1 MKPVLYFAP
10 QSCALV
16 PLITLTEAGA
26 DFELRPL
33 NMRKGEHMTP
43 QYLKL
48 NPKHRVP
55 LLLLD
60 GKPLSENV
68 AIQIWIARHFPQ
80 AGLLPDEPLQEIQAI
95 SLMAWFASGIH
106 PSLTPNA
113 RPERYCDLP
122 DSAESVRRC
131 AQKLLVEYY
140 GIADDRLAGREW
152 FFDRFTA
159 VDAYFFWCF
168 RRGGQFG
175 MDMSVFR
182 HCTSHLQRA
191 SERASLQQ
199 AVATETRLLE
209 EFAKAA

>member
-1 MKPVLYFAP
+1 MRPVLYFAP

-43 QYLKL
+43 QYLQL

-55 LLLLD
+55 LLLID
-60 GKPLSENV
+60 GEPLSENV

-80 AGLLPDEPLQEIQAI
+80 AGLLPDDPLQEIQAI

-106 PSLTPNA
+106 PALTPNA

-131 AQKLLVEYY
+131 AQKLLAEHYR
-140 GIADDRLAGREW
+140 IADDRLAGREW

-175 MDMSVFR
+175 MDTSVFP
-182 HCTSHLQRA
+182 HCTAHLQRA
-191 SERASLQQ
+191 SERASVQQ

-209 EFAKAA
+209 EFARPA

>member
-1 MKPVLYFAP
+1 MDLSLYFAP

-16 PLITLTEAGA
+16 PYIALAEAA
-26 DFELRPL
+26 APFELRPL

-43 QYLKL
+43 EYLRL

-55 LLLLD
+55 LLLID
-60 GKPLSENV
+60 GEPLSENV
-68 AIQIWIARHFPQ
+68 AIQIWIARNFPH
-80 AGLLPDEPLQEIQAI
+80 ARLLPADPMQEVQAI

-106 PSLTPNA
+106 PALTPNA

-122 DSAESVRRC
+122 DSAGSVRRC
-131 AQKLLVEYY
+131 AQKLLVEHYR
-140 GIADDRLAGREW
+140 IADDRLAGREW
-152 FFDRFTA
+152 FFEHFTA

-175 MDMSVFR
+175 LDTSAFP
-182 HCTSHLQRA
+182 HCTAHLRRTG
-191 SERASLQQ
+191 ERPSVQA
-199 AVATETRLLE
+199 AVAGEARLMA